1 MYSIESVMKIKPT
14 TLLASILPP
23 LSWLTVV
30 SMSTALLPAYAAEEN
45 SANDNN
51 DEIIEEV
58 VATGTYTADSVT
70 TQERDSSGV
79 LDSIGSEE
87 FSRYGDS
94 DAASALKRVAG
105 VSIAGGK
112 YVVVRGLN
120 ERHSSIML
128 NGASLPSPDPSRRV
142 VPLDIFPSTLLSGID
157 VQKNFTPDVFADSTG
172 GTVKLSTKKF
182 PQEFEGKISASLGY
196 ITDLT
201 GKKKELQQSEGADFL
216 GFGANGDRALPSKSD
231 DATDY
236 ASNFGTEESTILP
249 NSTVELSLGDTLID
263 NDDYSLGYTGSV
275 RYSNE
280 WSKQDRESNT
290 YLIEGGKLVEDD
302 DYDETRTSNNINLG
316 AGISFGLM
324 VGDSEYSSNSM
335 VLRQTLVENNVRSG
349 TGGDQDQESIDTRL
363 GWYERQFLFQQFTGE
378 HYVADF
384 LDTDIKWQVS
394 VSEATLDAPDERY
407 YSYQRNPEEE
417 GLHEL
422 KWSTVDRLYNELTD
436 TNTDFSLDL
445 TSLIFSG
452 DIVEARLEYGL
463 GMFSRDRTSEGTR
476 IGYDGD
482 GTDASDYAGNFD
494 IDYIIDDT
502 TANGDTTVINQTAA
516 SDSYDASWELTS
528 GYLATNIDIAES
540 FSFLIGARSEQS
552 NMEVN
557 TFDIG
562 DSVNPIQSVVED
574 DDIFPTISGTYR
586 ITEEVQLRA
595 AYYQTKNR
603 PDFRELANA
612 QYLDPDSGDM
622 YRGNPDLVSAEVD
635 NIDVRA
641 EWYFSDSESISLAY
655 FNKDFTNPIEK
666 TLKTGAD
673 VFTFDNG
680 GKGTLSGYELDVRK
694 EMDFD
699 SYSTFIAGNIAII
712 DSEVDLVVDTELKK
726 QSMQGQADQLA
737 NIQLGFDHLVSGTE
751 VTLVLNHQ
759 GESLD
764 IVAGGILPNIMREPR
779 TEVHINVQTE
789 VSEDVTIKGKLKN
802 ITDEKVQLTQ
812 GGENYRSYKEGMEI
826 NLGISMNF

>member
-1 MYSIESVMKIKPT
+1 MKIKPAS
-14 TLLASILPP
+14 LLAP
-23 LSWLTVV
+23 LSWLTVISAASV
-30 SMSTALLPAYAAEEN
+30 LSPVYAAEEN
-45 SANDNN
+45 IAYDDS

-70 TQERDSSGV
+70 TQERDSSSV
-79 LDSIGSEE
+79 LDSIGAEE

-112 YVVVRGLN
+112 YVVIRGLN

-172 GTVKLSTKKF
+172 GTIKLSTKKF
-182 PQEFEGKISASLGY
+182 PQEFEGKISGSLGY
-196 ITDLT
+196 ITNLT
-201 GKKKELQQSEGADFL
+201 GEQRELQQSEGTDFL
-216 GFGANGDRALPSKSD
+216 GFGASGDRALPSDSFNPNE
-231 DATDY
+231 Y

-249 NSTVELSLGDTLID
+249 NSTIELSLGDTLID
-263 NDDYSLGYTGSV
+263 NDDYSFGYTGSV

-280 WSKQDRESNT
+280 WSRQDRESNT

-302 DYDETRTSNNINLG
+302 DYDETRTSNSINLG
-316 AGISFGLM
+316 AGISFGLIA
-324 VGDSEYSSNSM
+324 GDNEFGSNTM
-335 VLRQTLVENNVRSG
+335 LLRQTLVENNVREG

-394 VSEATLDAPDERY
+394 ISEATLDAPDERY
-407 YSYQRNPEEE
+407 YSYQRDPEEDE
-417 GLHEL
+417 LYEL
-422 KWSTVDRLYNELTD
+422 KWSTVDRVYNELTD
-436 TNTDFSLDL
+436 TNADFSLDF

-452 DIVEARLEYGL
+452 DTVEARLEYGL
-463 GMFSRDRTSEGTR
+463 GMFSRERTSQGTR
-476 IGYDGD
+476 IGYDGK

-494 IDYIIDDT
+494 IDYIIDDSTASGET
-502 TANGDTTVINQTAA
+502 TIIDQTAA
-516 SDSYDASWELTS
+516 SDSYDATWDLTS
-528 GYLATNIDIAES
+528 AYLATNIDIAEF
-540 FSFLIGARSEQS
+540 FSFMVGARSEQS

-557 TFDIG
+557 TFDLSNAA
-562 DSVNPIQSVVED
+562 DPVQSVVED

-612 QYLDPDSGDM
+612 QYLDPDSGDI
-622 YRGNPDLVSAEVD
+622 YRGNPDLVSAEID

-666 TLKTGAD
+666 TLKTGGD
-673 VFTFDNG
+673 VFTFDNASK
-680 GKGTLSGYELDVRK
+680 GKLSGYELDVRT
-694 EMDFD
+694 EMDFE
-699 SYSTFIAGNIAII
+699 SYSTFIAGNFAII
-712 DSEVDLVVDTELKK
+712 DSEVDLVVDTELKT

-737 NIQLGFDHLVSGTE
+737 NIQLGFDHLMSGTE
-751 VTLVLNHQ
+751 VTLIVNYQ

-764 IVAGGILPNIMREPR
+764 AVAPGILPDIMREPR

-789 VSEDVTIKGKLKN
+789 ISEDVTINGKLKN
-802 ITDEKVQLTQ
+802 ITDEKIQLTQ
-812 GGENYRSYKEGMEI
+812 GGKNYRSYSEGVEI
-826 NLGISMNF
+826 SFGLSMNF

>member
-1 MYSIESVMKIKPT
+1 MKIKPARLFT
-14 TLLASILPP
+14 PVLAP
-23 LSWLTVV
+23 LSWVTVI
-30 SMSTALLPAYAAEEN
+30 SAASALLPAYAAE
-45 SANDNN
+45 ANTDNDDS

-70 TQERDSSGV
+70 TQERDASGV
-79 LDSIGSEE
+79 LDSIGAEE

-94 DAASALKRVAG
+94 DAASALKRVTG

-182 PQEFEGKISASLGY
+182 PQEFEGKISGSLGY

-201 GKKKELQQSEGADFL
+201 GEQRDLQQSEGTDFL
-216 GFGANGDRALPSKSD
+216 GFGASGDRALPSNSSD
-231 DATDY
+231 AGEY
-236 ASNFGTEESTILP
+236 ASNFGTEENTIAP
-249 NSTVELSLGDTLID
+249 NSTIELSLGDTLID
-263 NDDYSLGYTGSV
+263 TEDYSLGYTGSI

-280 WSKQDRESNT
+280 WSRQDRESNT
-290 YLIEGGKLVEDD
+290 YLIEGGQLVEDD

-316 AGISFGLM
+316 AGISFGLIA
-324 VGDSEYSSNSM
+324 GDNEFSSNSM
-335 VLRQTLVENNVRSG
+335 VLRQTLVENNIREG

-394 VSEATLDAPDERY
+394 ISEATLDAPDERY
-407 YSYQRNPEEE
+407 YSYEREPEED
-417 GLHEL
+417 GLYEL
-422 KWSTVDRLYNELTD
+422 RWSSVDRVYNELTD
-436 TNTDFSLDL
+436 TNTDFSMDFD
-445 TSLIFSG
+445 SLMFSG
-452 DIVEARLEYGL
+452 DSVEARLSYGF
-463 GMFSRDRTSEGTR
+463 GIFSRERTAEGTH
-476 IGYDGD
+476 IGYDGA
-482 GTDASDYAGNFD
+482 GTTAGDYAGNFD
-494 IDYIIDDT
+494 IDYIIDDSTGNGST
-502 TANGDTTVINQTAA
+502 TIENQTSA
-516 SDSYDASWELTS
+516 SDSYDANWDLTS

-540 FSFLIGARSEQS
+540 LSFMISARSEQS

-562 DSVNPIQSVVED
+562 DSTNPVQSVVED
-574 DDIFPTISGTYR
+574 DDIFPTVSGTYR

-612 QYLDPDSGDM
+612 QYLDPDSGDV
-622 YRGNPDLVSAEVD
+622 YRGNPDLVSAEID
-635 NIDVRA
+635 NLDVRA

-655 FNKDFTNPIEK
+655 FNKDFENPIEK
-666 TLKTGAD
+666 TLKTGGD

-680 GKGTLSGYELDVRK
+680 GKGTLSGFEFDVRK
-694 EMDFD
+694 EIDFE
-699 SYSTFIAGNIAII
+699 SYSTFVAANLAVI
-712 DSEVDLVVDTELKK
+712 DSEVELLVDTEVKK

-737 NIQLGFDHLVSGTE
+737 NIQFGFDHLVSGTE
-751 VTLVLNHQ
+751 VTLIVNYQ

-764 IVAGGILPNIMREPR
+764 VVAPGILPDIMREPR
-779 TEVHINVQTE
+779 TEVHLNLQTE
-789 VSEDVTIKGKLKN
+789 VTEDVTIKGKLKN

-812 GGENYRSYKEGMEI
+812 GGENYRSYNEGMEI

>member
-1 MYSIESVMKIKPT
+1 MKIKPAS
-14 TLLASILPP
+14 LLAPI
-23 LSWLTVV
+23 SWLTVI
-30 SMSTALLPAYAAEEN
+30 SAISALSPVYAAEEN
-45 SANDNN
+45 IANDNS

-70 TQERDSSGV
+70 TQERDSSSV
-79 LDSIGSEE
+79 LDSIGAEE

-105 VSIAGGK
+105 VSIADGK
-112 YVVVRGLN
+112 YVVIRGLN

-172 GTVKLSTKKF
+172 GTIKLSTKKF
-182 PQEFEGKISASLGY
+182 PQEFEGKISGSLGY
-196 ITDLT
+196 ITNLT
-201 GKKKELQQSEGADFL
+201 GEQRELQQSEGTDFL
-216 GFGANGDRALPSKSD
+216 GFGANGDRALPSDSLNPNE
-231 DATDY
+231 Y

-249 NSTVELSLGDTLID
+249 NSTIELSLGDTLID
-263 NDDYSLGYTGSV
+263 NDVYSFGYTGSV

-280 WSKQDRESNT
+280 WSRQDRESNT

-302 DYDETRTSNNINLG
+302 DYDETRTSNSINLG
-316 AGISFGLM
+316 AGISFGLIA
-324 VGDSEYSSNSM
+324 GDNEFGSNTM
-335 VLRQTLVENNVRSG
+335 LLRQTLVENNVREG

-394 VSEATLDAPDERY
+394 ISEATLDAPDERY
-407 YSYQRNPEEE
+407 YSYQRDPEENE
-417 GLHEL
+417 LYEL
-422 KWSTVDRLYNELTD
+422 KWSTVDRVYNELTD
-436 TNTDFSLDL
+436 TNADFSLDF

-452 DIVEARLEYGL
+452 DTVEARLEYGF
-463 GMFSRDRTSEGTR
+463 GMFSRERTSEGTR
-476 IGYDGD
+476 IGYDGK

-494 IDYIIDDT
+494 IDYIIDDS
-502 TANGDTTVINQTAA
+502 TASGDTTIIDQTAA
-516 SDSYDASWELTS
+516 SDSYDATWDLTS
-528 GYLATNIDIAES
+528 AYLATNIDIAES
-540 FSFLIGARSEQS
+540 FSFMVGARSEQS

-557 TFDIG
+557 TFDLSNAA
-562 DSVNPIQSVVED
+562 DPVQSVVED

-586 ITEEVQLRA
+586 ITEEIQLRA

-612 QYLDPDSGDM
+612 QYLDPDSGDI
-622 YRGNPDLVSAEVD
+622 YRGNPDLVSAEID

-666 TLKTGAD
+666 TLKTGGD
-673 VFTFDNG
+673 VFTFDNAS
-680 GKGTLSGYELDVRK
+680 KGSLSGYELDVRT
-694 EMDFD
+694 EMDFE
-699 SYSTFIAGNIAII
+699 SYSTFIAGNFAII
-712 DSEVDLVVDTELKK
+712 DSEVDLLVDTELKT

-737 NIQLGFDHLVSGTE
+737 NIQLGFDHLMSGTE
-751 VTLVLNHQ
+751 VTLIVNYQ

-764 IVAGGILPNIMREPR
+764 AVAPGILPDIMREPR

-789 VSEDVTIKGKLKN
+789 VSEDVTINGKLKN

-812 GGENYRSYKEGMEI
+812 GGKNYRSYNEGMEI
-826 NLGISMNF
+826 SLGISMIF